1 MLASGPTLLRI
12 KAAATVAQVEV
23 EGGALDVG
31 EGGNRIAEQTVS
43 ANRLRLA
50 LKASHAYEA
59 GMDGQVTPEL
69 EVALRQDGGDGLTGA
84 GVEVGGGLR
93 YEGGGFTL
101 EAMARSLVSDG
112 DDAVEYQ
119 EWGAHLLLQRSAGTN
134 GRGLSLRVMPTY
146 GTQANSL
153 TLWERSVAES
163 AVADRSTMNAQGQLR
178 AEVGYGL
185 AALGGRGVYTVYS
198 GMTQAP
204 ERMQLRLGTRF
215 EVDSSMSVSLESSRW
230 QRMAGASHGLLL
242 RGRLVF

>member
-1 MLASGPTLLRI
+1 MLASGPTQLRI

-153 TLWERSVAES
+153 TLWERSVAEI
-163 AVADRSTMNAQGQLR
+163 ADRSAMDAQGQLR

-230 QRMAGASHGLLL
+230 QRMAGASHGLLF